1 MPSIGVYTVQD
12 LLATRFATAAS
23 IGLDRV
29 NSILQAQLAYDN
41 QYITEMI
48 ADLADPVTVQSEVWG
63 QYTSGEMDWV
73 DEYGNGY
80 AHKNQNGLTASYPL
94 YKFAYQLGWTDN
106 YFKIATAA
114 EVAKMYLELRDAYM
128 RSVMGAIQRAFSR
141 IANIT
146 QVDNLTN
153 GVSLAV
159 KRLWNNDAVVPPP
172 SPGGAVFAGSHT
184 HYAFGTPLTAAH
196 VTTLCANVEQ
206 HGNVKGVKIMTALA
220 DKAAFAALTGFTPL
234 TKAFITPQSA
244 GAAVQTFARI
254 GSDDDIENQMI
265 GYWLNGE
272 EVWIKPYM
280 KTAYLLAVSTGSG
293 EKMLGYR
300 QRAQPSLQGLR
311 IEAPFPDYPLYAEQA
326 VAELGF
332 GVKNRG
338 MGAMHQVAGSWAAD
352 MF

>member
-29 NSILQAQLAYDN
+29 NSILQAQLSYDN
-41 QYITEMI
+41 QYIVEMI
-48 ADLADPVTVQSEVWG
+48 SDLADPVTVQQEVWG

-80 AHKNQNGLTASYPL
+80 AHKNQNGLTAAYPL

-114 EVAKMYLELRDAYM
+114 EVAKMYIELRDAYM
-128 RSVMGAIQRAFSR
+128 RSVMGGMQRAFGR
-141 IANIT
+141 IANFAQI
-146 QVDNLTN
+146 DALTN

-159 KRLWNNDAVVPPP
+159 KRMWNNDGVVGPP
-172 SPGGAVFAGSHT
+172 SPGGVAFAGSHT
-184 HYAFGTPLTAAH
+184 HYPFGTPITAGLLTAL
-196 VTTLCANVEQ
+196 TTLVEE
-206 HGNVKGVKIMTALA
+206 HGNVKGVKVMIALA
-220 DKAAFAALTGFTPL
+220 NKATIVALTGFTPI
-234 TKAFITPQSA
+234 TKAFITPGSA
-244 GAAVQTFARI
+244 GAAVQTFVRM
-254 GSDDDIENQMI
+254 GSDDDIENQLI

-272 EVWIKPYM
+272 EIWVKPYM
-280 KTAYLLAVSTGSG
+280 KTNYCLCVSTGSG
-293 EKMLGYR
+293 EKLLGYR

-326 VAELGF
+326 VAEFGF

-338 MGAMHQVAGSWAAD
+338 MGAIHQIAGSWAAD